1 MKSLFR
7 RSAVIAATI
16 LSSSLLLSARSS
28 PAETLLSSFQKPT
41 QELSQGSKQDPKGLE
56 VPSIGTATID
66 NASKVV
72 IAEDAGKD
80 EKALLNSTAAAKT
93 ATTIIVAPVAPN
105 PSGAL
110 TMGSDPNAMLTGPVV
125 TYTATAYSLG
135 GRTAS
140 GVRVSKGLIAAD
152 PRVLPLG
159 TRVRL
164 EAGAYSGDYLVA
176 DTGGAVHGKR
186 IDIWTPN
193 SREAN
198 RFGRRLVKLTVLS
211 YPVKRA
217 KALRKL
223 KD

>member
-1 MKSLFR
+1 
-7 RSAVIAATI
+7 VVAA
-16 LSSSLLLSARSS
+16 
-28 PAETLLSSFQKPT
+28 
-41 QELSQGSKQDPKGLE
+41 
-56 VPSIGTATID
+56 
-66 NASKVV
+66 
-72 IAEDAGKD
+72 DAGKD
-80 EKALLNSTAAAKT
+80 EKTLLYPTAAVKT
-93 ATTIIVAPVAPN
+93 ATTITVAPVAPN

-110 TMGSDPNAMLTGPVV
+110 TMGSDANAVPTTPVV

-164 EAGAYSGDYLVA
+164 EAGAYSGEYLVA
-176 DTGGAVHGKR
+176 DTGGAVRGKR

-211 YPVKRA
+211 YPIKRA
-217 KALRKL
+217 KAVRKL
-223 KD
+223 KQ